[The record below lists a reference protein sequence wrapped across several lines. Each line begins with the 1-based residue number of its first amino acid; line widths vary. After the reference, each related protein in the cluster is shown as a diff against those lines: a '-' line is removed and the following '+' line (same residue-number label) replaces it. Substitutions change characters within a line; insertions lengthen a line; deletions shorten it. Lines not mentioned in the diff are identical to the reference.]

1 MKEKNNDLSYSNK
14 GVTLFLCYVKLL
26 SNTILLMAP
35 WPQDVIAHSPLQNT
49 AVVRKVVG
57 KRTKVHATILRGII
71 WVSNNNNSS
80 NPWCLNFIVMFY
92 QISLKSWGQ
101 VTLTLTT
108 HNTFWGYCIC
118 FNAVFLTHINSY
130 IHMKCIQKT
139 GADKNNS
146 LERKIDL
153 TLYYII
159 YI

>member
-1 MKEKNNDLSYSNK
+1 MTLQNDLSVGMNLEVVRSYSILKKDGRENNDLSYSNK
-14 GVTLFLCYVKLL
+14 GVTLFLCYVKLQ
-26 SNTILLMAP
+26 SNTILFMAP

-101 VTLTLTT
+101 VTLTL
-108 HNTFWGYCIC
+108 NNPQYLLG
-118 FNAVFLTHINSY
+118 LL
-130 IHMKCIQKT
+130 HM
-139 GADKNNS
+139 
-146 LERKIDL
+146 L
-153 TLYYII
+153 
-159 YI
+159 